1 MITNLM
7 KMTTRERDNYEMLSK
22 DSGVRSS
29 LVEKFINF
37 KQGDVVSNT
46 FCYVV
51 DTADDLMET
60 ANKNVDKYIRE
71 KQTEVDYEKE
81 IEKAFALK
89 NESAPSVPGKTSEII
104 SRTKHYLLKPQ
115 LSFERK
121 VDNSYFQ
128 FVPMIR
134 HKENALTQL
143 HPRIKQLQTEYA
155 EYLKKNPKIEY
166 DMNASVLHIK
176 TPHPYEDEIEAL
188 NIDWNKMVEEVSAIT
203 STLPAAVTESEFAF
217 IDKLEQLDQFMIE
230 IEGCKE
236 LAIDLEYHSYRS
248 YQGFTCLMQLSTR
261 EKDYIIDTIA
271 LRSHLHVLNRVFMDP
286 KVVKVLHG
294 SRYDIQWLQ
303 KDFGVYM
310 VNLFDTGEAAKV
322 LGLKASLANL
332 LKHYCDV
339 TANKQYQLADWRQR
353 PLPEEMVKYA
363 REDTHY
369 LLYIYD
375 VMRKELMTPKNS
387 DDDPVVFLKSVW
399 KSSKALCLQT
409 YQKPKAKD
417 TEFYA
422 IIARNAV
429 LMGEGSIKILEMLL
443 TWRDYVARVED
454 ESVKFVMP
462 NDVLFDLAKSAPQTL
477 SDLEIVLK
485 RHPKNTH
492 HDCITKYS
500 SDLLSRITST
510 ISTHTL
516 SIKSRIASKP
526 VPCRASTPSSS
537 SSSSSASPVR
547 NPVPISPSSIQ
558 LKMHP
563 RPLRSQL
570 FPESSQASVS
580 RPVLAIQNFAAVLG
594 FDAAQIH
601 IKPSEHITRTLF
613 SSFYLKTMQFSSIFD
628 QNS

>member
-1 MITNLM
+1 
-7 KMTTRERDNYEMLSK
+7 MTTRERDNYEMLSK

-37 KQGDVVSNT
+37 KQGDVASNT

-128 FVPMIR
+128 FVPIIR

-294 SRYDIQWLQ
+294 S
-303 KDFGVYM
+303 
-310 VNLFDTGEAAKV
+310 
-322 LGLKASLANL
+322 
-332 LKHYCDV
+332 
-339 TANKQYQLADWRQR
+339 
-353 PLPEEMVKYA
+353 
-363 REDTHY
+363 
-369 LLYIYD
+369 
-375 VMRKELMTPKNS
+375 
-387 DDDPVVFLKSVW
+387 
-399 KSSKALCLQT
+399 
-409 YQKPKAKD
+409 
-417 TEFYA
+417 
-422 IIARNAV
+422 
-429 LMGEGSIKILEMLL
+429 
-443 TWRDYVARVED
+443 
-454 ESVKFVMP
+454 
-462 NDVLFDLAKSAPQTL
+462 
-477 SDLEIVLK
+477 
-485 RHPKNTH
+485 
-492 HDCITKYS
+492 
-500 SDLLSRITST
+500 
-510 ISTHTL
+510 
-516 SIKSRIASKP
+516 
-526 VPCRASTPSSS
+526 
-537 SSSSSASPVR
+537 
-547 NPVPISPSSIQ
+547 
-558 LKMHP
+558 
-563 RPLRSQL
+563 
-570 FPESSQASVS
+570 
-580 RPVLAIQNFAAVLG
+580 
-594 FDAAQIH
+594 
-601 IKPSEHITRTLF
+601 
-613 SSFYLKTMQFSSIFD
+613 
-628 QNS
+628 